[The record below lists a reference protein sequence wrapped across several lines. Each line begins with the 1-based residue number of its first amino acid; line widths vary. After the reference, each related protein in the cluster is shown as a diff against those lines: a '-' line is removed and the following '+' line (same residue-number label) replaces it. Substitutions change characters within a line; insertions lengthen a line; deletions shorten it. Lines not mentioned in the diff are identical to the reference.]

1 MTDVVISGDSVIRK
15 APAPPPTI
23 AVEMPAPDAPPEQ
36 LPDQGSDLRLKRVSD
51 PITLSEDG
59 HELREEI
66 RRQGRESDPIYEWKA
81 GALPEAGEHESHA
94 KQIRRAS
101 ESMRSARMAALG
113 EDLSKVPGATPE
125 RAQAAAEAMVAAPPV
140 KVVPVGDNGQAIAP
154 LRDDQPITELDSFQ
168 NSAEA
173 RRAMQNFRD
182 AQDRERAALLESL
195 QATAEREAETEREAE
210 QRAQAPQPAL
220 QPDPAVQRAQAQAI
234 AQARQEAQALSE
246 VRRMS
251 LNEVELAAQIQRHDE
266 WAARNFPELYNANAL
281 VQMAQT
287 NPARLAQLQG
297 EFQRNNVARAQLAQ
311 HQQNRQF
318 REYAIS
324 QHQAQQ
330 ATVQRAAWAE
340 GEDAKFNQWLA
351 QTHPHFAKGEG
362 NKRLMAAAAEIGSP
376 DFKASYSAYGAARSF
391 DGQKGLAAEAIL
403 HLGKQKNAELAAKRG
418 HAPPPQTPGVYASAR
433 GVEAMDQVRDLQRQL
448 DGATTER
455 QALRI
460 AQKLTAAKREAGLL

>member
-1 MTDVVISGDSVIRK
+1 
-15 APAPPPTI
+15 
-23 AVEMPAPDAPPEQ
+23 
-36 LPDQGSDLRLKRVSD
+36 
-51 PITLSEDG
+51 
-59 HELREEI
+59 
-66 RRQGRESDPIYEWKA
+66 
-81 GALPEAGEHESHA
+81 
-94 KQIRRAS
+94 
-101 ESMRSARMAALG
+101 
-113 EDLSKVPGATPE
+113 
-125 RAQAAAEAMVAAPPV
+125 
-140 KVVPVGDNGQAIAP
+140 
-154 LRDDQPITELDSFQ
+154 
-168 NSAEA
+168 
-173 RRAMQNFRD
+173 

-246 VRRMS
+246 ARRMS

-351 QTHPHFAKGEG
+351 QTHPHFAKG
-362 NKRLMAAAAEIGSP
+362 
-376 DFKASYSAYGAARSF
+376 
-391 DGQKGLAAEAIL
+391 
-403 HLGKQKNAELAAKRG
+403 
-418 HAPPPQTPGVYASAR
+418 
-433 GVEAMDQVRDLQRQL
+433 
-448 DGATTER
+448 
-455 QALRI
+455 
-460 AQKLTAAKREAGLL
+460 